1 MPNVRH
7 EESLEG
13 IVIPEIIQD
22 PPGPERTEEE
32 DLSQKGD
39 GHACKNQYREDFQ
52 KQV

>member
-22 PPGPERTEEE
+22 PPGPQRTEEE

-39 GHACKNQYREDFQ
+39 GHACKNQYREDFH